1 MKVLQKLSLALI
13 AVLTFS
19 CADEFIDTKPQA
31 NIPGEDQIVDIF
43 TANDALIGL
52 YSSLQSA
59 SIYGGDYI
67 YLNGLFTDEFR
78 HTGTFPSFAEVGSN
92 DPAINNID
100 VQQIWTAH
108 YGAIFDANRLI
119 ELVPNLTDAS
129 QQQIDRIVGQAQGVR
144 ALLYFNL
151 VRMWGGVPLVTEA
164 LLDPAQI
171 DNANAPR
178 ASMNEVFAQI
188 NSDLDAAISKLAGFT
203 QSTYRFNQSAAKLV
217 KAEVLM
223 QQGQYPQAK
232 GLLEDVLE
240 AGFDF
245 APSYASLFGTP
256 GSGTLASPVETIFA
270 IPFNSVDGS
279 GLAFFFN
286 DSRGGRFE
294 LTPSNTLIGL
304 FEEGD
309 ERANLIVDVGFPQ
322 MEKYTQAGDGADD
335 TYVLRLPQAV
345 LAYAEVLA
353 RENEFGE
360 ASFWLNLVRERAG
373 LGDVTLDAN
382 NFVDVIATERFLELY
397 GEGGADRYNT
407 SKRLGILNNIIQ
419 NKTNAVFIP
428 ERQNLYPIP
437 QQEIERNPNI
447 SSSDQNPGY

>member
-19 CADEFIDTKPQA
+19 CADEFIDTEPQA
-31 NIPGEDQIVDIF
+31 NIPGEEQIVDIL

-78 HTGTFPSFAEVGSN
+78 HTGSFPSFAEVGSN

-108 YGAIFDANRLI
+108 YGAIFDANRII
-119 ELVPNLTDAS
+119 ELVPTLTDATPD
-129 QQQIDRIVGQAQGVR
+129 QIDRIVGQAQGIR
-144 ALLYFNL
+144 ALMYYNL
-151 VRMWGGVPLVTEA
+151 LRMWGGVPIVTEA
-164 LLDPAQI
+164 LLLPTEI

-178 ASMNEVFAQI
+178 ASVSEVFAFI
-188 NSDLDAAISKLAGFT
+188 NSDLDAAISKLEGFNL
-203 QSTYRFNQSAAKLV
+203 SIFRFNQSAAKLV

-223 QQGQYPQAK
+223 EQGLYPQAK
-232 GLLEDVLE
+232 PLLEDVLN

-245 APSYASLFGTP
+245 APTYASLFGTP
-256 GSGTLASPVETIFA
+256 DKGTEASPIETIFA

-286 DSRGGRFE
+286 ASRGGRFE

-304 FEEGD
+304 FEDGD
-309 ERANLIVDVGFPQ
+309 QRANLIVDVGVPQ
-322 MEKYTQAGDGADD
+322 MEKYTQAGDGSDD

-353 RENEFGE
+353 RENDFEE

-382 NFVDVIATERFLELY
+382 NFVDIIAQERFLELY

-407 SKRLGILNNIIQ
+407 TKRLGLLSGIIQ
-419 NKTNAVFIP
+419 NKANAVFIP

-447 SSSDQNPGY
+447 SASDQNPGY